1 MENSSLVK
9 LSQDELLEI
18 KNLQVSEKSLVM
30 QFGQLE
36 YRIQSLEL
44 QKEQLIENISNL
56 KQQEADIANKLQEKY
71 GDETINLE
79 TGTFTKQD

>member
-71 GDETINLE
+71 GDGTINLE